1 VTTASSAGLSTA
13 RATYDARA
21 SASIPTCA
29 RSPPSLDCALPRSR
43 FGYKITPL
51 IIAYAQAGNEHVNAT
66 EAEEAAA
73 MEALHQQYA
82 PESLRIVLEMK
93 GYYIKV
99 GVPCHPHYGGGVR

>member
-1 VTTASSAGLSTA
+1 
-13 RATYDARA
+13 
-21 SASIPTCA
+21 
-29 RSPPSLDCALPRSR
+29 
-43 FGYKITPL
+43 
-51 IIAYAQAGNEHVNAT
+51 
-66 EAEEAAA
+66 